1 MTMNRLAAT
10 LAAFALTPALG
21 HPLDGLTA
29 AEMLR
34 AAGIAARR

>member
-1 MTMNRLAAT
+1 MTMNRLAA
-10 LAAFALTPALG
+10 AFALTLTPALG